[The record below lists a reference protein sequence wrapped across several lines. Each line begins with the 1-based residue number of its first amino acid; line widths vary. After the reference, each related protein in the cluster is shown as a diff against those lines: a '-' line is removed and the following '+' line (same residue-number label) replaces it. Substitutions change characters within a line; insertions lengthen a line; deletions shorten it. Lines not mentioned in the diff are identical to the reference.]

1 MSEKHSIIILTNPER
16 DTDLSYTERIAV
28 SAMAAGIDVYT
39 DEKFKG
45 RLTADVIYLPEA
57 ELLEKR
63 AGAIIVLGGDGSML
77 DACEKAAPSGIPVLG
92 INLGNLGFLT
102 TMDKTEVDKLPQIL
116 LEGFEHGFDVESRM
130 MLTLNIKD
138 ADTDKTFHVLN
149 EVTITSS
156 VCAKI
161 AIVELKCD
169 NSVALSCHADGVIIA
184 TPTGSTAYSLSAGG
198 PILDPALEAI
208 CVTPICPHSLTTRPL
223 VFSADSTLTASGK
236 TNCPS
241 NTGILVTPDG
251 KEGIL
256 VSRDAQITITKSHLT
271 TKLVKVNKNR
281 FFDILS
287 NKMYHK

>member
-1 MSEKHSIIILTNPER
+1 MGKIKNIILLPNPER
-16 DTDLSYTERIAV
+16 DILLCYTKKIIDMALSANV
-28 SAMAAGIDVYT
+28 HVYM
-39 DEKFKG
+39 DEKLHQEISNKA
-45 RLTADVIYLPEA
+45 LTYLAEEKLFEADADLA
-57 ELLEKR
+57 
-63 AGAIIVLGGDGSML
+63 IVLGGDGSML
-77 DACEKAAPSGIPVLG
+77 DACRKAAPAGLPVLG

-102 TMDKTEVDKLPQIL
+102 TMEKNEVEKLSDV
-116 LEGFEHGFDVESRM
+116 FENGFDTDERM
-130 MLTLNIKD
+130 MLSLTISDGGEEKH
-138 ADTDKTFHVLN
+138 FSVLN

-169 NSVALSCHADGVIIA
+169 SSVALSCHADGVIIA

-198 PILDPALEAI
+198 PMIDPALEAI

-223 VFSADSTLTASGK
+223 VFAPTAHLTASGK
-236 TNCPS
+236 TNCLG

-251 KEGIL
+251 KEGVL
-256 VSRDAQITITKSHLT
+256 VSENAQITITKSPLK
-271 TKLVKVNKNR
+271 TKLAKVNKHR